1 MLEDKDLISTLHP
14 KYRGSVRDML
24 SVALPMVLS
33 LSFDTLMIF
42 VDRIFLSKLGPQY
55 MNAALAGGN
64 ANFMMMTLF
73 FGLIGYSTAMV
84 AQNLGAGRPERG
96 AVVLTHALGIALV
109 SYPILL
115 LMRPLAYLMFDSF
128 TVDPLQSEPQLIFF
142 NTLLFGSIIPL
153 FRHSFASYFSG
164 LGKARVVMIAS
175 LVGMTIN
182 VALNYALIFGHWGA
196 PPMGIRGAAI
206 GSLCGGFAAL
216 CVLVFEF
223 LRPSIRIPY
232 KTLQGLHFDAKLLK
246 EFIRKGTPSGVEMM
260 LNLVAF
266 QFMILLFQGK
276 GIVNATAATIM
287 FNWDMVSFVPLLG
300 LEVAATSLV
309 GRYVGARDFQAA
321 ERSTRSGILI
331 GWGFSFFILIAFL
344 GIPEVLVNVFRPD
357 PMDSVFA
364 LASPVAVFM
373 IRLAAVYVVIESIMV
388 VYAGALRGAGDT
400 FWTMCIMV
408 GLHWF
413 LVLLLWLVYH
423 VWDLGARMAWGSM
436 VAVFMA
442 FPLLLWL
449 RWRSGRW
456 RTW

>member
-1 MLEDKDLISTLHP
+1 
-14 KYRGSVRDML
+14 
-24 SVALPMVLS
+24 
-33 LSFDTLMIF
+33 
-42 VDRIFLSKLGPQY
+42 
-55 MNAALAGGN
+55 
-64 ANFMMMTLF
+64 
-73 FGLIGYSTAMV
+73 
-84 AQNLGAGRPERG
+84 
-96 AVVLTHALGIALV
+96 
-109 SYPILL
+109 
-115 LMRPLAYLMFDSF
+115 
-128 TVDPLQSEPQLIFF
+128 
-142 NTLLFGSIIPL
+142 
-153 FRHSFASYFSG
+153 
-164 LGKARVVMIAS
+164 
-175 LVGMTIN
+175 
-182 VALNYALIFGHWGA
+182 
-196 PPMGIRGAAI
+196 
-206 GSLCGGFAAL
+206 
-216 CVLVFEF
+216 
-223 LRPSIRIPY
+223 
-232 KTLQGLHFDAKLLK
+232 
-246 EFIRKGTPSGVEMM
+246 MM